1 MNWLTK
7 SVLPKI
13 KAFVNKEETKQNL
26 WIKCNSCDQMIFE
39 KDLNKNFNICTTC
52 NFHMPLYPKERMKF
66 LLDDNTFEQIDY
78 STENQDILSF
88 KAVIL
93 SGSPFSVRSYD
104 APHPDLNEI
113 KD

>member
-52 NFHMPLYPKERMKF
+52 NFHMPLY
-66 LLDDNTFEQIDY
+66 
-78 STENQDILSF
+78 
-88 KAVIL
+88 
-93 SGSPFSVRSYD
+93 
-104 APHPDLNEI
+104 HPDQFHQDYYWCKYIGTEEVL
-113 KD
+113 